1 MTEYRC
7 LNCNE
12 VRLETESAVGHTA
25 GSEATCTEPKLC
37 TVCGAV
43 LANAKGHNMEQ
54 QIVAPTC
61 TEIGYT
67 EVSCKDCGLSYK
79 TEYSN
84 TLGHN
89 YNKEVTPPTCLEQ
102 GYTTYT
108 CANCGDSYVSDY
120 TDATGHSWSEGKN
133 VVNATCGDEG
143 MIEYRCA
150 NCEAVRLENEE
161 AVGHTPGKAATCTE
175 AQICTDCG
183 AVLKQATGHNM
194 QAEVTSATCLEMG
207 YTEYACANCDVSY
220 KTEYTKPLGHNYQA
234 EVTQPT
240 CLEKGYTTFTCQND
254 GCADSYVSDYAEPTG
269 HKWDNGKTVTDSI
282 CNAEGMIEYRCLNC
296 DERRLE
302 AKSALGHT
310 PGAKATCTEAQICT
324 VCGAVLEKATGHN
337 YKKTVTPPTC
347 VEMGFT
353 TYACANCQD
362 TYKADYVKATGHT
375 LGDWQIV
382 KQPTTAAEG
391 SKEQKCSKCGQVV
404 NKETIEK
411 IYNQAVTDAKGE
423 ANVGKYLV
431 HFQCKPFLERKPDY
445 IHRQRQ
451 QHQRTRIHRRQRLAF
466 PPVRRRPWHKQL
478 AELRRELLRRQRRTP
493 AHRRRCD
500 VLPY

>member
-1 MTEYRC
+1 M
-7 LNCNE
+7 NCNE
-12 VRLETESAVGHTA
+12 TRLETQNAVGHMA
-25 GSEATCTEPKLC
+25 GSEATCTESQLC

-79 TEYSN
+79 TEYSKA
-84 TLGHN
+84 LGHN
-89 YNKEVTPPTCLEQ
+89 YKMEVTQPTCLEQ

-108 CANCGDSYVSDY
+108 CANCGDSYTADY
-120 TDATGHSWSEGKN
+120 TKATGHSWSEGKN
-133 VVNATCGDEG
+133 VVNATCGGEG
-143 MIEYRCA
+143 MIEYRCV

-161 AVGHTPGKAATCTE
+161 AVGHTPGKEATCTE

-183 AVLKQATGHNM
+183 AVIQQATGHNM
-194 QAEVTSATCLEMG
+194 QAEVTPATCLEMG
-207 YTEYACANCDVSY
+207 YTEYVCANCDVSY
-220 KTEYTKPLGHNYQA
+220 KTEYTKPLGHNYKA

-240 CLEKGYTTFTCQND
+240 CLEKGYTTYTCQNE
-254 GCADSYVSDYAEPTG
+254 GCADSYVSDYTEATG
-269 HKWDNGKTVTDSI
+269 HNWDKGTEVISSVCNG
-282 CNAEGMIEYRCLNC
+282 EGMIEYRCLSCN
-296 DERRLE
+296 EVKLE

-324 VCGAVLEKATGHN
+324 VCGAVLDKASGHN
-337 YKKTVTPPTC
+337 YKKTVTDPIC
-347 VEMGFT
+347 VEMGYT

-362 TYKADYVKATGHT
+362 SYKADYVKAAGHT

-391 SKEQKCSKCGQVV
+391 AKEQKCSKCGQVV
-404 NKETIEK
+404 NKESIEK

-431 HFQCKPFLERKPDY
+431 TVLDTNSKNPVSCATVSLYADNTMSVMRPNNRLLDFAAQTTVKVQLKEETAQNTDNKANLKP
-445 IHRQRQ
+445 
-451 QHQRTRIHRRQRLAF
+451 
-466 PPVRRRPWHKQL
+466 VS
-478 AELRRELLRRQRRTP
+478 
-493 AHRRRCD
+493 
-500 VLPY
+500 